1 MEKRIISIILIIA
14 VIAITGCG
22 RKGVATSE
30 HKKIYT
36 KEEMQTP
43 YESAIEQCVGKEGEA
58 YQAKKMRDSVVSS
71 EKVSPF
77 EGYSAKEWV
86 DSEGHLKIPFDR
98 EEILKDA
105 DMTRVAYYIP
115 DEAARNAKTDELI
128 DVAFDYL
135 NSAYSM
141 NRFDYLAS
149 TELYFLVRDCNA
161 LEEALRRDDWAEVVY
176 DYYMDAQQPEVIG
189 ENDKEHTGRVYM
201 ANLLD
206 IVEFLLA
213 QPEACEQL
221 SDEQKTL
228 LIKKLVAEY
237 PDKKSGKLMSG
248 STNGEYVKFFTWVE
262 EGNAWY
268 YAINDMTLTADEWE
282 VIDSMMGWNEEEQK

>member
-22 RKGVATSE
+22 RKGTATSE
-30 HKKIYT
+30 HKNIYT
-36 KEEMQTP
+36 KEELQTP
-43 YESAIEQCVGKEGEA
+43 YESAVEQCVGKEGEA
-58 YQAKKMRDSVVSS
+58 YKAKQMRDSVVSS

-149 TELYFLVRDCNA
+149 TELYFLVRDSTMH
-161 LEEALRRDDWAEVVY
+161 LKRR
-176 DYYMDAQQPEVIG
+176 
-189 ENDKEHTGRVYM
+189 
-201 ANLLD
+201 
-206 IVEFLLA
+206 
-213 QPEACEQL
+213 
-221 SDEQKTL
+221 
-228 LIKKLVAEY
+228 
-237 PDKKSGKLMSG
+237 
-248 STNGEYVKFFTWVE
+248 
-262 EGNAWY
+262 
-268 YAINDMTLTADEWE
+268 
-282 VIDSMMGWNEEEQK
+282 

>member
-22 RKGVATSE
+22 RKGTATSE
-30 HKKIYT
+30 HKNIYT
-36 KEEMQTP
+36 KEELQTP

-58 YQAKKMRDSVVSS
+58 YQAKQMRDSVVSS

-77 EGYSAKEWV
+77 EEYSAKEWV

-115 DEAARNAKTDELI
+115 DEAAHSAKTNELI

-149 TELYFLVRDCNA
+149 TELYFLVRDSNA

-176 DYYMDAQQPEVIG
+176 NYYMDAQQPEVIG
-189 ENDKEHTGRVYM
+189 ENDKEYTGRVYM

-237 PDKKSGKLMSG
+237 SDKKSGKLMSG
-248 STNGEYVKFFTWVE
+248 STNGEYVKFFTWIE

-268 YAINDMTLTADEWE
+268 YAINDMAFTADEWK
-282 VIDSMMGWNEEEQK
+282 VIDSMVEWNEKE

>member
-22 RKGVATSE
+22 RKGAATSE

-36 KEEMQTP
+36 KEEMQTS

-86 DSEGHLKIPFDR
+86 NSDGHLKIPFDR

-115 DEAARNAKTDELI
+115 DEVARSAKTDE
-128 DVAFDYL
+128 
-135 NSAYSM
+135 
-141 NRFDYLAS
+141 
-149 TELYFLVRDCNA
+149 
-161 LEEALRRDDWAEVVY
+161 
-176 DYYMDAQQPEVIG
+176 
-189 ENDKEHTGRVYM
+189 
-201 ANLLD
+201 
-206 IVEFLLA
+206 
-213 QPEACEQL
+213 
-221 SDEQKTL
+221 QKML
-228 LIKKLVAEY
+228 LIKNLSPSILIRRV
-237 PDKKSGKLMSG
+237 
-248 STNGEYVKFFTWVE
+248 
-262 EGNAWY
+262 GNLCPAQPME
-268 YAINDMTLTADEWE
+268 NM
-282 VIDSMMGWNEEEQK
+282 

>member
-22 RKGVATSE
+22 RKGTATSE
-30 HKKIYT
+30 HKNIYT
-36 KEEMQTP
+36 KGELQTP
-43 YESAIEQCVGKEGEA
+43 YESAIEQGVGKEGDS
-58 YQAKKMRDSVVSS
+58 YQAKQMRDSVVSS

-86 DSEGHLKIPFDR
+86 DSEGRLKIPFDR

-105 DMTRVAYYIP
+105 DTTRVAYYIP
-115 DEAARNAKTDELI
+115 DEAARSAKTDELI

-141 NRFDYLAS
+141 NRFDYLTS
-149 TELYFLVRDCNA
+149 TELYFLVRDSNA

-176 DYYMDAQQPEVIG
+176 NYYMDAQQPEVIG
-189 ENDKEHTGRVYM
+189 KNDKEHTGRVYM

-237 PDKKSGKLMSG
+237 SDKKSGKLMSG
-248 STNGEYVKFFTWVE
+248 STNGEYVKFFTWIE

-268 YAINDMTLTADEWE
+268 YAINDMALTADEWE
-282 VIDSMMGWNEEEQK
+282 VIDSMVEWNEKE

>member
-1 MEKRIISIILIIA
+1 MKRRVISIIFIIA

-115 DEAARNAKTDELI
+115 DE
-128 DVAFDYL
+128 
-135 NSAYSM
+135 
-141 NRFDYLAS
+141 
-149 TELYFLVRDCNA
+149 
-161 LEEALRRDDWAEVVY
+161 EAIA
-176 DYYMDAQQPEVIG
+176 
-189 ENDKEHTGRVYM
+189 
-201 ANLLD
+201 
-206 IVEFLLA
+206 
-213 QPEACEQL
+213 
-221 SDEQKTL
+221 
-228 LIKKLVAEY
+228 
-237 PDKKSGKLMSG
+237 
-248 STNGEYVKFFTWVE
+248 VK
-262 EGNAWY
+262 
-268 YAINDMTLTADEWE
+268 
-282 VIDSMMGWNEEEQK
+282 

>member
-1 MEKRIISIILIIA
+1 MQLQD
-14 VIAITGCG
+14 
-22 RKGVATSE
+22 VARS
-30 HKKIYT
+30 
-36 KEEMQTP
+36 
-43 YESAIEQCVGKEGEA
+43 
-58 YQAKKMRDSVVSS
+58 
-71 EKVSPF
+71 
-77 EGYSAKEWV
+77 
-86 DSEGHLKIPFDR
+86 
-98 EEILKDA
+98 
-105 DMTRVAYYIP
+105 
-115 DEAARNAKTDELI
+115 AKTDELI

-141 NRFDYLAS
+141 NRFDYLTS
-149 TELYFLVRDCNA
+149 TELYFLLRDSNA

-176 DYYMDAQQPEVIG
+176 NYYMDAQQPEVIG

-237 PDKKSGKLMSG
+237 SDKKSGKLMSG
-248 STNGEYVKFFTWVE
+248 STNGEYVKFFTWIE
-262 EGNAWY
+262 EGNVWY
-268 YAINDMTLTADEWE
+268 YAINDMELTADEWE
-282 VIDSMMGWNEEEQK
+282 VIDSMVEWHEKE